1 MEKGL
6 NILESISLTRLPDES
21 FRGIVNFIKANRLNA
36 SMTEIEKALVSLQN
50 PLLPK
55 KFQLIELLND

>member
-36 SMTEIEKALVSLQN
+36 SMTKPTVAQKIS
-50 PLLPK
+50 
-55 KFQLIELLND
+55 ID